1 MIASIMKIVNIH
13 QYKYIRYQGIW
24 DRNEFYDIQNDPD
37 EIQNLIDQTEL
48 QSVIKK
54 NLLELNEWMEKTD
67 GLKIPLK
74 KNSNYRNTDFKHQ
87 KQY

>member
-37 EIQNLIDQTEL
+37 EIQNLID
-48 QSVIKK
+48 
-54 NLLELNEWMEKTD
+54 
-67 GLKIPLK
+67 
-74 KNSNYRNTDFKHQ
+74 
-87 KQY
+87 